1 MIQSMRKKMFQVSDI
16 DPNQQ
21 EISIQKTGNTEL
33 GNAHTLFLR
42 KKYVNTKD
50 TITASLTSL
59 WCFYC

>member
-1 MIQSMRKKMFQVSDI
+1 MFQVSDI

-33 GNAHTLFLR
+33 GNAHKLFLR

-50 TITASLTSL
+50 TITASLTPL

>member
-33 GNAHTLFLR
+33 GNAHTLPSEEIC
-42 KKYVNTKD
+42 KH
-50 TITASLTSL
+50 
-59 WCFYC
+59 